1 MAKGKTTHV
10 TPHKNGGWQIK
21 SGGSKKASKITK
33 TKAEALNEGRK
44 ISKNQ
49 GTEFVIHGK
58 DGKIQSKDSHGS
70 DPTSSKG

>member
-10 TPHKNGGWQIK
+10 TPHKGGGWQVK
-21 SGGSKKASKITK
+21 TGGSKKAAKVTE
-33 TKAEALNEGRK
+33 TKAEAVEVGRD

-58 DGKIQSKDSHGS
+58 DGKIQSKDSHGN
-70 DPTSSKG
+70 DPSSSKG